1 MGERGNR
8 SDRPRVG
15 ISLCL
20 LGEEV
25 RHDGG
30 HKHDRYATGV
40 LGQHFQW
47 VPVCPEVEVGMG
59 TPREPVNLLRTD
71 DGVIMRGIRSGKDWT
86 EQMQTYS
93 RQRVEAL
100 READLHGFILKKD
113 SPTCGMERVRLY
125 DKNNV
130 PSRDGVGLFA
140 QALMDQIPNLP
151 LEEEGR
157 LNDKPLRENFIT
169 RVYAYHRWRTLL
181 QGEVSPHALVEFHTG
196 HKMLL
201 LAHSPQLYTELGRL
215 VAQAGTL
222 PLDELLDS
230 YESMF
235 MRALAKP
242 ASPGRQVNAL
252 QHLMGYLKE
261 DVSADDK
268 AELNDVIQEY
278 REGIVPLIVPL
289 TLLRHH
295 LRQIDDPWVA
305 KQVYLQPY
313 PRELALRSFYS

>member
-1 MGERGNR
+1 MAA
-8 SDRPRVG
+8 DRPRVG

-59 TPREPVNLLRTD
+59 TPREPVNLLRTE
-71 DGVIMRGIRSGKDWT
+71 DGVIMRGIRSGEDWT
-86 EQMQTYS
+86 ERMQQYS
-93 RQRVEAL
+93 DRRVPELMQRE
-100 READLHGFILKKD
+100 LHGFLLKKD

-125 DKNNV
+125 DHNNV
-130 PSRDGVGLFA
+130 PGRDGVGLFA
-140 QALMDQIPNLP
+140 QALRDHVPNLP

-169 RVYAYHRWRTLL
+169 RVYSYYRWRNLVQAEPT
-181 QGEVSPHALVEFHTG
+181 PHAVITFHTQ

-201 LAHSPQLYTELGRL
+201 LAHSPKHYYELGKL
-215 VAQAGTL
+215 VGEAGNL
-222 PLDELLDS
+222 PMEELLDR
-230 YESMF
+230 YEKIF
-235 MRALAKP
+235 MQALAKP
-242 ASPGRQVNAL
+242 ASLGRQVNAL
-252 QHLMGYLKE
+252 QHLMGYLRE
-261 DVSADDK
+261 TVSAEDK
-268 AELNDVIQEY
+268 AELTGVIQEY
-278 REGIVPLIVPL
+278 HDGIVPLIVPL

-295 LRQIDDPWVA
+295 LRQIEDPWVEQ
-305 KQVYLQPY
+305 QVYLQPY

>member
-1 MGERGNR
+1 MLA
-8 SDRPRVG
+8 DRPRVG

-59 TPREPVNLLRTD
+59 TPREPVNLLRTG
-71 DGVIMRGIRSGKDWT
+71 DGVIMRGIRSGEDWT
-86 EQMQTYS
+86 ERMQQYS
-93 RQRVEAL
+93 DRRVPEL
-100 READLHGFILKKD
+100 MQSELHGFLLKKD

-125 DKNNV
+125 DHNNV
-130 PSRDGVGLFA
+130 PGRDGVGLFA
-140 QALMDQIPNLP
+140 QALKDQVPNVP

-169 RVYAYHRWRTLL
+169 RVYSYYRWRNLTRA
-181 QGEVSPHALVEFHTG
+181 EPTPHAVITFHTQ

-201 LAHSPQLYTELGRL
+201 LAHSPKHYYELGKL
-215 VAQAGTL
+215 VAEAGNL
-222 PLDELLDS
+222 QMEELLER
-230 YESMF
+230 YETIF
-235 MRALAKP
+235 MQALAKP
-242 ASPGRQVNAL
+242 ASLGRQVNAL
-252 QHLMGYLKE
+252 QHLMGYLK
-261 DVSADDK
+261 DSVSAEDK
-268 AELNDVIQEY
+268 AELTGVIQEY
-278 REGIVPLIVPL
+278 RDGIVPLIVPL

-295 LRQIDDPWVA
+295 LRQIEDPWVEQ
-305 KQVYLQPY
+305 QVYLQPY

>member
-1 MGERGNR
+1 VNDLQSTPG
-8 SDRPRVG
+8 RPRVG

-40 LGQHFQW
+40 LAQHFQW

-71 DGVIMRGIRSGKDWT
+71 EGVIMRGIRSGEDWT
-86 EQMQTYS
+86 ERMNEYS
-93 RQRVEAL
+93 AQRVESLA
-100 READLHGFILKKD
+100 RNILHGFILKKD
-113 SPTCGMERVRLY
+113 SPSCGMERVRLY
-125 DKNNV
+125 DHNNV
-130 PSRDGVGLFA
+130 PSREGVGLFA
-140 QALMDQIPNLP
+140 QALKDLLPNLP

-169 RVYAYHRWRTLL
+169 RVYAYYRWSEMLRV
-181 QGEVSPHALVEFHTG
+181 GASPASVVDFHTS

-201 LAHSPQLYTELGRL
+201 LAHSPKHYSELGQL

-222 PLDELLDS
+222 PLEELLDR
-230 YESMF
+230 YGATF
-235 MRALAKP
+235 MQALAKP

-261 DVSADDK
+261 SVTAEDK
-268 AELNDVIQEY
+268 AELVGVIQEY
-278 REGIVPLIVPL
+278 RDGIVPLIVPL

-295 LRQIDDPWVA
+295 LRQIEDPWVER
-305 KQVYLQPY
+305 QIYLQPY